1 MTTPVPTAEQ
11 LRSIADPAERER
23 AAAAAVDAARRMVTE
38 LAAVRQDAVRELY
51 AQHKTW
57 AAVGA
62 VMGTS
67 AQRAQRLATR

>member
-1 MTTPVPTAEQ
+1 MTGHVPTAEQ
-11 LRSIADPAERER
+11 VRAISDPAERER
-23 AAAAAVDAARRMVTE
+23 AAAAAIDAARQLVGE

-51 AQHKTW
+51 ATHKTW

-62 VMGTS
+62 AMGTS